1 MNQATHLTPGNSLD
15 LGALTRPV
23 GRYLGWWL
31 AAVTHRSLAEAAPA
45 TAVVSVS
52 ALDKGRTLWVDQ
64 PMSRE
69 VSCLEGTLWL
79 TIDGVQKDL
88 ILEAGESHRC
98 DHRSRLAIHA
108 LNAARVRMA

>member
-1 MNQATHLTPGNSLD
+1 MNQATHLTQGNSLD
-15 LGALTRPV
+15 LGALIRPV
-23 GRYLGWWL
+23 GRYLGWW
-31 AAVTHRSLAEAAPA
+31 LAEAAPA

-79 TIDGVQKDL
+79 TFDGLQKDL

-98 DHRSRLAIHA
+98 DYRSRLGIHA